1 MAIVRI
7 ATTEVQVGDTVYLF
21 NSAMDADRFEA
32 CAATV
37 DVTHCEQVH
46 PPFAK
51 RSAMG
56 STAVQFTD
64 EAALAEDGG
73 VYFKAIV
80 KGKPVR
86 CQVSLDA
93 LDAHFNAS
101 GAARPVDAYLNG
113 REKIHA
119 VAERMLRKQ
128 PGESV
133 LIRSSDIAA
142 G

>member
-37 DVTHCEQVH
+37 DVLHCEQEY

-56 STAVQFTD
+56 SSAIQFTD
-64 EAALAEDGG
+64 EATLAEDGG

-80 KGKPVR
+80 RGQPVR
-86 CQVSLDA
+86 CQVSVDA
-93 LDAHFNAS
+93 LEACFNGS
-101 GAARPVDAYLNG
+101 GEMRPVDAYLSG
-113 REKIHA
+113 RDKIHA
-119 VAERMLRKQ
+119 AAERMLRKQ
-128 PGESV
+128 PGASV
-133 LIRSSDIAA
+133 LVRSSDIAA
-142 G
+142 S